1 MKRIFLVLSVAA
13 LMAATMMASALPAFA
28 VPSDENR
35 HGSCRLGGQ
44 SDNGAEGCAGNI
56 GGTVENN
63 QTGECKETN
72 QGPFA
77 DRKEFR
83 CKGNPN
89 R

>member
-1 MKRIFLVLSVAA
+1 MLKRIILLLTVALVMVA
-13 LMAATMMASALPAFA
+13 MMVASAMPAFA
-28 VPSDENR
+28 APQDARGTCN
-35 HGSCRLGGQ
+35 LGGQ
-44 SDNGAEGCAGNI
+44 SSDTGAEGCAGNI

-63 QTGECKETN
+63 QGECKETN

-83 CKGNPN
+83 CPGNPH

>member
-1 MKRIFLVLSVAA
+1 MLKRIILLLSVALVMVA
-13 LMAATMMASALPAFA
+13 MMVASAMPAFA
-28 VPSDENR
+28 APQDASGTCN
-35 HGSCRLGGQ
+35 LGGH

-63 QTGECKETN
+63 QTEECKETN

-83 CKGNPN
+83 CKGNSN
-89 R
+89 K